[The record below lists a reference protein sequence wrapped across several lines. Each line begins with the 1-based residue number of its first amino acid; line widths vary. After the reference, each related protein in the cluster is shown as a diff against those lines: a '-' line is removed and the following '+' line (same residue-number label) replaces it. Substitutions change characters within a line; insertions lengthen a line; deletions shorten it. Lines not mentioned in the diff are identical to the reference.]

1 MLLQQERELTTHCR
15 RLLPTPGSCS
25 QEAKAAAKKAK
36 VEKAAVR
43 QQAAA
48 AEAKPAGSSK
58 KAKAKQEAEE
68 KRVRCGPEQ
77 QLRSRD
83 VYRLLC
89 LCCVSNLC
97 KLCISTHQVPDLLS
111 RQFPAAKALEH
122 RLFGQR
128 PVSNSGLYE
137 RAGTGG

>member
-1 MLLQQERELTTHCR
+1 MYLPYTCNSICLMLLQQEQELTLQCR
-15 RLLPTPGSCS
+15 RLHPTPGSCS

-68 KRVRCGPEQ
+68 KRVRCCPEL
-77 QLRSRD
+77 QLQSREYCIGCFA
-83 VYRLLC
+83 VLC
-89 LCCVSNLC
+89 G
-97 KLCISTHQVPDLLS
+97 QPM
-111 RQFPAAKALEH
+111 QALYK
-122 RLFGQR
+122 Q
-128 PVSNSGLYE
+128 P
-137 RAGTGG
+137 TGA